1 MNVLEKTTHPH
12 ITKIYE
18 ILEDESNF
26 YVVME
31 LLSGGSLLD
40 KIILTSKFNEDHACM
55 IIHQIL
61 LALNY
66 MHSKHITHR
75 DLKLENLM
83 CVSKDPTDLTVKLTD
98 FGFATFYDPNVGME

>member
-1 MNVLEKTTHPH
+1 MFVLEKTTHPH

-40 KIILTSKFNEDHACM
+40 KIIVNSKFNEDHACM
-55 IIHQIL
+55 IIH
-61 LALNY
+61 
-66 MHSKHITHR
+66 
-75 DLKLENLM
+75 
-83 CVSKDPTDLTVKLTD
+83 
-98 FGFATFYDPNVGME
+98 

>member
-1 MNVLEKTTHPH
+1 MFVLEKTTHPH

-40 KIILTSKFNEDHACM
+40 KIIVASKFNEDHACM
-55 IIHQIL
+55 IIH
-61 LALNY
+61 
-66 MHSKHITHR
+66 
-75 DLKLENLM
+75 
-83 CVSKDPTDLTVKLTD
+83 
-98 FGFATFYDPNVGME
+98 